1 MYLRGVESKILSKV
15 ISHVFLPTE
24 EKRLLLRTEIETSS
38 NFRDASDL
46 GIARTVMHVSRDIVC
61 CANNGLDDRES
72 GDLVMSFM
80 LAMVLVEMLQEA
92 FVDSMLV
99 SLIHRRFAIR
109 MLFLLGMWGEMVMV
123 DEPLVFLLL
132 LGLGVPVR

>member
-1 MYLRGVESKILSKV
+1 
-15 ISHVFLPTE
+15 
-24 EKRLLLRTEIETSS
+24 
-38 NFRDASDL
+38 
-46 GIARTVMHVSRDIVC
+46 
-61 CANNGLDDRES
+61 
-72 GDLVMSFM
+72 MSFM

-99 SLIHRRFAIR
+99 SLIHRRLAIR

-123 DEPLVFLLL
+123 DELFVFLLL

>member
-46 GIARTVMHVSRDIVC
+46 GISRTVMHVSRDIVC
-61 CANNGLDDRES
+61 CANNGLDD
-72 GDLVMSFM
+72 
-80 LAMVLVEMLQEA
+80 
-92 FVDSMLV
+92 
-99 SLIHRRFAIR
+99 
-109 MLFLLGMWGEMVMV
+109 
-123 DEPLVFLLL
+123 
-132 LGLGVPVR
+132 